1 MLDTIVITA
10 AFAGSLA
17 AAVALER
24 ALLAAWF
31 WVIDPE
37 NKN

>member
-10 AFAGSLA
+10 AFAASLA

-37 NKN
+37 NRD